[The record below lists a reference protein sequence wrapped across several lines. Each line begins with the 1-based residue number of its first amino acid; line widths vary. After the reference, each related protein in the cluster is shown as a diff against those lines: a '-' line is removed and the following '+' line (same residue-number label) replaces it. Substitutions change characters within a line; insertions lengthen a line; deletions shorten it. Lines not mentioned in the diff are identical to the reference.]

1 MSKLVPLQEMHRVL
15 SGFKKDGW
23 VLIYRLI
30 IAILLTV
37 RDCLLVTEDESD
49 LISALS

>member
-1 MSKLVPLQEMHRVL
+1 MSKLVPLQEMQRVIN
-15 SGFKKDGW
+15 GFRKEGW
-23 VLIYRLI
+23 NFIYRLV
-30 IAILLTV
+30 IAILSTV